1 MYRDKKLVSCQSTH
15 FLEKVYGTFKLF
27 GKQNTQEFLCEEPV
41 QFEANP
47 YRMVRKGKQHLKD
60 SCKGNDKVE
69 SMQVCGLYANTDIRL
84 YDHDTPPTT
93 GDEAYTKSYLKVT
106 IKKDIKDDKCIDIP
120 SLEKKVDTEYVLAER
135 PNGGN
140 LNRKISS
147 LATHKGILIVC
158 IVI

>member
-1 MYRDKKLVSCQSTH
+1 
-15 FLEKVYGTFKLF
+15 
-27 GKQNTQEFLCEEPV
+27 
-41 QFEANP
+41 
-47 YRMVRKGKQHLKD
+47 MVRKGKQYLKD
-60 SCKGNDKVE
+60 ECKGNDKVE

-106 IKKDIKDDKCIDIP
+106 IKKDIKDGKCIDIP

-147 LATHKGILIVC
+147 YATHKGILIVC
-158 IVI
+158 IVV

>member
-1 MYRDKKLVSCQSTH
+1 MSRQNLVSCQYKH

-47 YRMVRKGKQHLKD
+47 YRMVRKGKQYLKD
-60 SCKGNDKVE
+60 ECKGNDKVE

-106 IKKDIKDDKCIDIP
+106 IKKDIKGCHDIT

-147 LATHKGILIVC
+147 YATHKGILIVC
-158 IVI
+158 IVV

>member
-1 MYRDKKLVSCQSTH
+1 MQDW
-15 FLEKVYGTFKLF
+15 
-27 GKQNTQEFLCEEPV
+27 LCDVEVE
-41 QFEANP
+41 FEANP
-47 YRMVRKGKQHLKD
+47 YRMVPKDKQYLKD
-60 SCKGNDKVE
+60 YCNGNDKAE

-106 IKKDIKDDKCIDIP
+106 IKKDIKSDTCYDIS

-135 PNGGN
+135 PNGGD

-147 LATHKGILIVC
+147 LAFHKGILIVC
-158 IVI
+158 IET